1 MVTLSEQYV
10 DKAAE
15 EKAKP
20 LPESIGEWRDPD
32 ETLKKHNPFL
42 TEHRGKIPAT
52 NLAEASMQELEASYD
67 GADRQKEEEALKKKK
82 ELEQQREL
90 EGILK
95 EDIFGDDVADAPA
108 LEEVDQ
114 AEMEKIKQ
122 ANQQQ
127 RLLDKVVADH
137 SQPEQTEALPTA
149 ADDEPEEDLAAVYAD
164 GDRIREAQRA
174 VSVDQV
180 KLIIEGQADALQK
193 REAVAGT
200 DFEEL
205 D

>member
-193 REAVAGT
+193 RETVAGT

>member
-1 MVTLSEQYV
+1 M
-10 DKAAE
+10 
-15 EKAKP
+15 
-20 LPESIGEWRDPD
+20 
-32 ETLKKHNPFL
+32 
-42 TEHRGKIPAT
+42 
-52 NLAEASMQELEASYD
+52 
-67 GADRQKEEEALKKKK
+67 
-82 ELEQQREL
+82 
-90 EGILK
+90 K

-127 RLLDKVVADH
+127 RLLDKVVSDH

-193 REAVAGT
+193 REDVAGT

>member
-1 MVTLSEQYV
+1 M
-10 DKAAE
+10 DAA
-15 EKAKP
+15 
-20 LPESIGEWRDPD
+20 DD
-32 ETLKKHNPFL
+32 
-42 TEHRGKIPAT
+42 
-52 NLAEASMQELEASYD
+52 
-67 GADRQKEEEALKKKK
+67 EEAEKERLRKKK

-95 EDIFGDDVADAPA
+95 EDIFEDDVADAPA

-122 ANQQQ
+122 ANQQK
-127 RLLDKVVADH
+127 RLFDKVMEEH
-137 SQPEQTEALPTA
+137 GQKEQTEALPTA
-149 ADDEPEEDLAAVYAD
+149 ANDEPEEDLAAVYAD
-164 GDRIREAQRA
+164 EERIREAQRA
-174 VSVDQV
+174 VSADQV

-193 REAVAGT
+193 KEVVGT

>member
-1 MVTLSEQYV
+1 
-10 DKAAE
+10 
-15 EKAKP
+15 
-20 LPESIGEWRDPD
+20 
-32 ETLKKHNPFL
+32 
-42 TEHRGKIPAT
+42 
-52 NLAEASMQELEASYD
+52 
-67 GADRQKEEEALKKKK
+67 
-82 ELEQQREL
+82 LEQQREL

-127 RLLDKVVADH
+127 RLLDKVVSDH
-137 SQPEQTEALPTA
+137 SQPEKTEALPTA
-149 ADDEPEEDLAAVYAD
+149 ADEEPEEDLAAVYAD

-193 REAVAGT
+193 REDVAGT